1 MLIHHWILLGLSWTL
16 CNADFYSE
24 TEVGKF
30 LRHLE
35 VIPDVI
41 EAGPQEF
48 LNVTYLGFIQA
59 DRGVELQPMQ
69 VRDEPYVAW
78 NAPMTNYYTLLMI
91 DPDAPSPQQPSAR
104 EKLHWMVLNI
114 PGNQLIMGDVRA
126 GYVGPTPA
134 SGSGLHRYVFLLYRQ
149 QDYTK
154 FDFPRLPK
162 HILTG
167 RSKFRSMQFAKRYK
181 LGYPV
186 AGNVFT
192 ATWSTDVP
200 ALYNS
205 ISRGAKQK
213 ITLLETKQNIS
224 KRSKM
229 SSSEA
234 AECFAKHEI
243 VPDVVPVGPNK
254 LLKVTYGGGLV
265 VDKGAEL
272 TPTQVK
278 AQPNVE
284 WDAEPEALYTLILT
298 DPDAPSRK
306 QPKFR
311 EWHHWLVVNIPGT
324 QIAKGD
330 VLSEYVGAG
339 PPEGTGLHR
348 YVFLLF
354 KQKQKLSCKEPR
366 IPKTSGD
373 NRAKFSTTKFVGK
386 YDLGN
391 PVAGNCFQ
399 AKYDD
404 YVPKLYKQLSGKK

>member
-1 MLIHHWILLGLSWTL
+1 
-16 CNADFYSE
+16 
-24 TEVGKF
+24 
-30 LRHLE
+30 
-35 VIPDVI
+35 
-41 EAGPQEF
+41 
-48 LNVTYLGFIQA
+48 
-59 DRGVELQPMQ
+59 
-69 VRDEPYVAW
+69 
-78 NAPMTNYYTLLMI
+78 
-91 DPDAPSPQQPSAR
+91 
-104 EKLHWMVLNI
+104 
-114 PGNQLIMGDVRA
+114 
-126 GYVGPTPA
+126 
-134 SGSGLHRYVFLLYRQ
+134 
-149 QDYTK
+149 
-154 FDFPRLPK
+154 
-162 HILTG
+162 
-167 RSKFRSMQFAKRYK
+167 
-181 LGYPV
+181 
-186 AGNVFT
+186 
-192 ATWSTDVP
+192 
-200 ALYNS
+200 
-205 ISRGAKQK
+205 
-213 ITLLETKQNIS
+213 
-224 KRSKM
+224 M